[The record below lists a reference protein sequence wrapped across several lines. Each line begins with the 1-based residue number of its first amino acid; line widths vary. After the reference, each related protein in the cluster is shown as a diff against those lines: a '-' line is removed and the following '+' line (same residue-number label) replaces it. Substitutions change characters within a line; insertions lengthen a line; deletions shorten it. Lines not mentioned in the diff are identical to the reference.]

1 MSAGERS
8 SRPTVDADFLRWMCL
23 FFKPHNFSHAMS
35 NKAAASSVNG
45 SSADSNRRRSTG
57 TPAPPDGA
65 SRSIPLVVGL
75 ADLDARS
82 MVSAADSWE
91 TDSMHSRCVDLPL
104 NVHCCWVCDTVCW
117 HAVGLGLG
125 LGLGLGFRVR
135 VRFVA
140 CVASALSA
148 YHRTALDRS
157 ARLFERE
164 LCLGAP
170 T

>member
-1 MSAGERS
+1 MSAGEWS
-8 SRPTVDADFLRWMCL
+8 SRPTVDADFLRWMGL

-65 SRSIPLVVGL
+65 SRSIPLVMGL

-117 HAVGLGLG
+117 QAAPSCMRCKRSV
-125 LGLGLGFRVR
+125 
-135 VRFVA
+135 
-140 CVASALSA
+140 CVPSDSPRQISQAL
-148 YHRTALDRS
+148 
-157 ARLFERE
+157 
-164 LCLGAP
+164 
-170 T
+170 